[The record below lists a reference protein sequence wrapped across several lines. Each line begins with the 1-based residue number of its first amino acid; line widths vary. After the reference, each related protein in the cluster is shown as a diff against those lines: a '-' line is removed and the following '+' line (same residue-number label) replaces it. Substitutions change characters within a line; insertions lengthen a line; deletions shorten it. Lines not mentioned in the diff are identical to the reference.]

1 MCRWCLGRVSV
12 MCSDCVVM
20 FWWYVGDAL
29 VLCWWCLCSVSVML
43 WCLSD
48 GWWCCGDVFVMVL
61 WCFGDEYWW
70 TFSNFQWVPKQNEW
84 LFDVCLLLGSYAG
97 LIFFKRSPS
106 WNFGD
111 VWEAW
116 RRWSSWTWGNSFGE
130 RVKIHTDTQT
140 TSTEA
145 TYEDLLFQQ
154 ETLNIPIFWGGE
166 TNLLQ
171 LMESVS
177 GPCCTLCWVKS
188 GVKLHR
194 K

>member
-12 MCSDCVVM
+12 MRSDCVVM

-84 LFDVCLLLGSYAG
+84 LFDVSLLLGSYAG
-97 LIFFKRSPS
+97 LIVEIRFTLRLSMFRLQFWHVKRELRGFNAFIRFQQKSKISPAPIPR
-106 WNFGD
+106 G
-111 VWEAW
+111 
-116 RRWSSWTWGNSFGE
+116 RRW
-130 RVKIHTDTQT
+130 VM
-140 TSTEA
+140 
-145 TYEDLLFQQ
+145 
-154 ETLNIPIFWGGE
+154 
-166 TNLLQ
+166 Q
-171 LMESVS
+171 L
-177 GPCCTLCWVKS
+177 
-188 GVKLHR
+188 
-194 K
+194 